1 MELLADPTV
10 WISLLALTALE
21 IVLGVDNLVFI
32 AILANRLPEHQRAL
46 ARRVGLGIALITRL
60 ILLSMLS
67 WIIGLTAPVFTA
79 VGQEISWRDIIL
91 VVGGLFLIVK
101 ATHEIYC
108 SLEGEEDE
116 DTPAAAGAAGAAFLA
131 VVMQIGII
139 DIVFS
144 LDSVITAVG
153 MVDELWVMV
162 AAVILAM
169 IMMVIAATPMA
180 NFVNAHP
187 TVKMLALSFLI
198 LIGTGL
204 VAEGFEV
211 HIPKGYIYVAMA
223 FSVAVESLNLWAASR
238 RRRKAKPVQL
248 RNKL

>member
-1 MELLADPTV
+1 MEFLADPTV
-10 WISLLALTALE
+10 WISLLTLTALE
-21 IVLGVDNLVFI
+21 VVLGVDNLVFI

-46 ARRVGLGIALITRL
+46 ARRVGLGIALVTRL

-67 WIIGLTAPVFTA
+67 WIIGLTAPVFTTF
-79 VGQEISWRDIIL
+79 GQEISWRDIIL
-91 VVGGLFLIVK
+91 IVGGLFLIMK
-101 ATHEIYC
+101 ATHEIHG

-116 DTPAAAGAAGAAFLA
+116 EAGAGGAAGTAFAA
-131 VVMQIGII
+131 VVLQIGII

-153 MVDELWVMV
+153 MVDDLWVMV

-223 FSVAVESLNLWAASR
+223 FSVAVEALNLWAASR
-238 RRRKAKPVQL
+238 RRRKAKPIQL